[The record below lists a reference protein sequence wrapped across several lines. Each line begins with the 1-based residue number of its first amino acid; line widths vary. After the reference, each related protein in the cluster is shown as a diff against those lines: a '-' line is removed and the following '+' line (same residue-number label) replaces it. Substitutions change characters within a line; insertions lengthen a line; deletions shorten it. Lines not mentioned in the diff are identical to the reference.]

1 MTLSALLKDKLPHLL
16 GLAFALLFT
25 AALLSLLRVPPSAA
39 VFLCLV
45 LSLCVLL
52 PLGGEIARK
61 LRFYRDMAG
70 RLDALEEKYLFSEVM
85 AEPGFPEGAFLLS
98 AAQAMGASM
107 AEAVGD
113 ARRDMGE
120 YREYIETWI
129 HEVKTPI
136 AAARLSLENHPGP
149 LADSVENSLF
159 QIEGY
164 VEQALFYARSGA
176 VDRDYAVRALPLSQA
191 VSAALRRYARPLIEA
206 GFRVDLEEL
215 DAVVCS
221 DGKWVEFIL
230 GQLISNSL
238 KYRSAAPRLTFSQA
252 VKRDGVVLS
261 LRDNGPGIPPED
273 LPRVFDKGFTGANGR
288 HLSTRSTGLGLYLCR
303 KLCARLGLGLSLSC
317 PPGGGTLASL
327 TFPLGRFHLA
337 EGQPYKTVTSP

>member
-1 MTLSALLKDKLPHLL
+1 MTLSDLLKEKLPHLL

-25 AALLSLLRVPPSAA
+25 AALLSLLRVPPSATL
-39 VFLCLV
+39 FLCLV
-45 LSLCVLL
+45 AALCVLL
-52 PLGGEIARK
+52 PLGGEMACK

-70 RLDALEEKYLFSEVM
+70 RLDALNEKYLFSEVM
-85 AEPGFPEGAFLLS
+85 AEPGFPEGEFLLS
-98 AAQAMGASM
+98 AARAMGASM
-107 AEAVGD
+107 AGAVGD
-113 ARRDMGE
+113 ARRDMEE

-136 AAARLSLENHPGP
+136 AAARLCLENHPGP
-149 LADSVENSLF
+149 LADSVEDALF

-176 VDRDYAVRALPLSQA
+176 VDRDYAVRALPLKQA

-206 GFRVDLEEL
+206 GFRVELGEL

-288 HLSTRSTGLGLYLCR
+288 KLSTRSTGLGLYLCK

-317 PPGGGTLASL
+317 PPGGGTLAAL